1 MGYYIS
7 NNELYH
13 FGIKGQKWGIRRY
26 QNPDGTLTEA
36 GKRRKA
42 KEESLS
48 DDEKRFRE
56 LKKKKFS
63 EMSNDEVNE
72 YNNRANLYQ
81 NYKRLTPSKIAKGM
95 AIIASVTGTMMAVN
109 KLVSTSKQFN
119 KNIKEIVVDPVIDKL
134 GNIVVSDMNK
144 RLKAPLTHNDI
155 RYGSKIVKK
164 GIGGI
169 GGMANFSMERFDSN
183 IERKGFA
190 DKRGNISKDELA
202 KKMAEMNKYF
212 AKNSSSARWFEEQRK
227 KK

>member
-36 GKRRKA
+36 GKRRKT

-63 EMSNDEVNE
+63 EMSNAEVNE

-95 AIIASVTGTMMAVN
+95 AIIGGITSGLAVFN
-109 KLVSTSKQFN
+109 KLYGTIKAFDKNGSTIANS
-119 KNIKEIVVDPVIDKL
+119 VVDKL
-134 GNIVVSDMNK
+134 GNYVVSDLNK
-144 RLKAPLTHNDI
+144 GLKKPFT
-155 RYGSKIVKK
+155 
-164 GIGGI
+164 
-169 GGMANFSMERFDSN
+169 
-183 IERKGFA
+183 
-190 DKRGNISKDELA
+190 
-202 KKMAEMNKYF
+202 
-212 AKNSSSARWFEEQRK
+212 
-227 KK
+227 

>member
-1 MGYYIS
+1 MEYYIS

-36 GKRRKA
+36 GKRRKD

-95 AIIASVTGTMMAVN
+95 AIVASVTGTMMAVN
-109 KLVSTSKQFN
+109 KLASTSKQFN
-119 KNIKEIVVDPVIDKL
+119 KNIKEIIVDPVIDKL
-134 GNIVVSDMNK
+134 GDIVVSDMNK
-144 RLKAPLTHNDI
+144 RLKTPLT
-155 RYGSKIVKK
+155 
-164 GIGGI
+164 
-169 GGMANFSMERFDSN
+169 
-183 IERKGFA
+183 
-190 DKRGNISKDELA
+190 
-202 KKMAEMNKYF
+202 
-212 AKNSSSARWFEEQRK
+212 
-227 KK
+227 